1 MTRHIASLSSACTSR
16 LPGWDMAEEG
26 PEVDFKL
33 TCFVAESS
41 RHFGG
46 TKLGTG
52 GLARAYGGAARQCLQ
67 EALRCTVTPTVLLLL
82 EVQATFCH
90 HHAGL

>member
-1 MTRHIASLSSACTSR
+1 MPTLCTLCAAHWRVNRAVILSCIFA
-16 LPGWDMAEEG
+16 
-26 PEVDFKL
+26 
-33 TCFVAESS
+33 AESPVKR

-67 EALRCTVTPTVLLLL
+67 VAPQHTVSPTVVVQL
-82 EVQATFCH
+82 EARLCPHLV
-90 HHAGL
+90 LD